1 MQLKITIPGEL
12 PDLNQIIRIAKSHP
26 MAYAKAK
33 GVYTEAVAWECAG
46 CPKGQLAMPVDVT
59 CTWITK
65 DSRKDPDNV
74 SAGVKFI
81 LDGLVQAGILPDDRR
96 NQINSIKHEFG
107 VDKHNPRVEVVLY
120 EAGKRPQ
127 DKAHPEVD

>member
-1 MQLKITIPGEL
+1 MQLEITIPGEL

-33 GVYTEAVAWECAG
+33 KVYTEAVAWECVG
-46 CPKGQLAMPVDVT
+46 YPKNQLEMPVDIV

-65 DSRKDPDNV
+65 DLRKDPDNISV
-74 SAGVKFI
+74 GVKFI

-96 NQINSIKHEFG
+96 KQINSIKHELG
-107 VDKHNPRVEVVLY
+107 VDKHNPRVEIVIT
-120 EAGKRPQ
+120 
-127 DKAHPEVD
+127 EVE

>member
-1 MQLKITIPGEL
+1 
-12 PDLNQIIRIAKSHP
+12 

-33 GVYTEAVAWECAG
+33 GLHTEAVAWGCAG
-46 CPKGQLAMPVDVT
+46 VPKGQLKMPVDIT

-65 DSRKDPDNV
+65 DLRKDPDNV

-96 NQINSIKHEFG
+96 KQIGSITHKFD
-107 VDKHNPRVEVVLY
+107 VDKLNPRVEIVLS
-120 EAGKRPQ
+120 
-127 DKAHPEVD
+127 EVGA

>member
-1 MQLKITIPGEL
+1 
-12 PDLNQIIRIAKSHP
+12 

-33 GVYTEAVAWECAG
+33 GVGIRKLPHGCAG

-65 DSRKDPDNV
+65 DLRKDPDNV

-96 NQINSIKHEFG
+96 KQINSIKHEFG
-107 VDKHNPRVEVVLY
+107 VDKQNPRVEIVI
-120 EAGKRPQ
+120 K
-127 DKAHPEVD
+127 EVG

>member
-1 MQLKITIPGEL
+1 MQIEITIPGEL
-12 PDLNQIIRIAKSHP
+12 PDLNTIIRIAKSHP

-33 GVYTEAVAWECAG
+33 EVHTEAVAWECVG
-46 CPKGQLAMPVDVT
+46 YPKDQLEMPVDIV

-65 DSRKDPDNV
+65 NLRKDPDNV

-96 NQINSIKHEFG
+96 KQINSITHYFG
-107 VDKHNPRVEVVLY
+107 VDKHNPRVEITIT
-120 EAGKRPQ
+120 EAENDG
-127 DKAHPEVD
+127 